1 MQLSRRRL
9 IGLSFLGA
17 ATALTACSGTPLQSV
32 GSKADGRILFAVNGS
47 GDPKKDGI
55 YFITDGG
62 ANPKKILGKDAG
74 IYALQYPRWSPDGQR
89 VAFVR
94 VGDRGIY
101 ADLWTTKADG
111 TDQRQLT
118 DFRSKLQYGTDIG
131 LEKQYTIQ
139 SSVIAGVSW
148 SKADFLSFASDRNAP
163 QQTKQESDPMRLWF
177 AEDSSARPGDPH
189 TRVVPATASINF
201 QVDNTAL
208 SPDGKFAAF
217 SASPTTASG
226 NSRPQIQLLNID
238 ARKWVQLTDA
248 LPEGTY
254 DPTFSPDSRYIAFVG
269 RPAFRVNDIYIGTA
283 NGQNPPQ
290 KITDNGVARAPVF
303 SPDGRKL
310 AFLSNVE
317 SGQFVIY
324 VMDVTL
330 PADISSPVAFGK
342 PDKVFDGMEWIDA
355 RSGLSWSA

>member
-9 IGLSFLGA
+9 IALSFVGA
-17 ATALTACSGTPLQSV
+17 GMALTACSGTPLQSV
-32 GSKADGRILFAVNGS
+32 GSKADGRILFAANGS

-74 IYALQYPRWSPDGQR
+74 IYALQYPRWSPDGQH

-101 ADLWTTKADG
+101 ADLWIMKADG
-111 TDQRQLT
+111 TEQRQLT

-131 LEKQYTIQ
+131 LEKQYVIQ

-163 QQTKQESDPMRLWF
+163 QQTKQESDLMRLWF
-177 AEDSSARPGDPH
+177 AEDPNAKPGDPR
-189 TRVVPATASINF
+189 TRVVPATASSNF
-201 QVDNTAL
+201 QVDSTTL
-208 SPDGKFAAF
+208 SPDGKYAAF
-217 SASPTTASG
+217 SASPTNASG
-226 NSRPQIQLLNID
+226 NSRPQIQLLNVD
-238 ARKWVQLTDA
+238 ARKWAQLTNA

-254 DPTFSPDSRYIAFVG
+254 DPTFSPDSRYVAFTG
-269 RPAFRVNDIYIGTA
+269 RPAFRVNDIYIGAA

-290 KITDNGVARAPVF
+290 KVTDNGVARTPVF

-310 AFLSNVE
+310 AFLSNIE
-317 SGQFVIY
+317 GGQFAIY
-324 VMDVTL
+324 VMDVIFPT
-330 PADISSPVAFGK
+330 DINSPVVFGK
-342 PDKVFDGMEWIDA
+342 PDKVFNGMEWIDA